1 MGMAEEEEEAGTM
14 VGWLVEEE
22 KEGYEKKIAV
32 RRRLREFQLRE
43 RESGEGEGRADKKA
57 SGGLGGPIK
66 GLQHFE
72 APRSRMGWSTHGTPA
87 TYFDSLWS

>member
-1 MGMAEEEEEAGTM
+1 MGMEEEEDGTM
-14 VGWLVEEE
+14 GGWLVEEE
-22 KEGYEKKIAV
+22 KEGYEKNRCPRAGDQ
-32 RRRLREFQLRE
+32 EFQLRV

-72 APRSRMGWSTHGTPA
+72 APRSRMG
-87 TYFDSLWS
+87 